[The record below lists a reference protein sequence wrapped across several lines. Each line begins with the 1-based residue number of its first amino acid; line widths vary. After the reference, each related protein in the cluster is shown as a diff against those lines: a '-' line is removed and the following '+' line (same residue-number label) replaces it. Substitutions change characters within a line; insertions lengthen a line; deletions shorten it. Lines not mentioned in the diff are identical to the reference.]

1 MCDFAL
7 MFEEIEKSARE
18 RFIPVILD
26 DSKEELLALV
36 KKIQPK
42 RILEIGTAIGY
53 SGSLMLTC
61 VQDAIL
67 DTVELLEERRD
78 EATQNFKK
86 FGVIDRV
93 NSYLGDVNVLL
104 KDIIKDNK
112 YDLVFI
118 DGPKS
123 KYLNY
128 LNIVFDNINKGG
140 YIFCDNVLF
149 RGLVANGKKPPHKFR
164 TIVVGLR
171 KFLKYIVNNSSFN
184 SEIKEKGDGIAII
197 EVLK

>member
-1 MCDFAL
+1 MQDFDSD
-7 MFEEIEKSARE
+7 FKQIENLARE

-36 KKIQPK
+36 KKIKPK

-53 SGSLMLTC
+53 SGSLMLTTEES
-61 VQDAIL
+61 AIL
-67 DTVELLEERRD
+67 DTIELLEERQQ
-78 EATQNFKK
+78 EAITNFKK
-86 FGVIDRV
+86 FGVDSRV
-93 NSYLGDVNVLL
+93 NSYLGDAMELL
-104 KDIIKDNK
+104 PNIINGNC

-123 KYLNY
+123 
-128 LNIVFDNINKGG
+128 G

-171 KFLKYIVNNSSFN
+171 KFLSYVMNNSDFRTQ
-184 SEIKEKGDGIAII
+184 IMEKGDGIAII
-197 EVLK
+197 EFIK

>member
-1 MCDFAL
+1 MCDFAT

-36 KKIQPK
+36 DKIKPK

-53 SGSLMLTC
+53 SGSLMLTQC
-61 VQDAIL
+61 EGAML
-67 DTVELLEERRD
+67 DTIELLEQRRQ
-78 EATQNFKK
+78 EAIGNFEK
-86 FGVIDRV
+86 FGVSDRV
-93 NSYLGDVNVLL
+93 NCYLGDCMELL
-104 KDIIKDNK
+104 PQVIKGNM

-123 KYLNY
+123 KYLQY
-128 LNIVFDNINKGG
+128 LELVKDNINKGG
-140 YIFCDNVLF
+140 YVFCDNVLF
-149 RGLVANGKKPPHKFR
+149 RGMVLNGKKPPHKFR

-171 KFLKYIVNNSSFN
+171 KFLEFLKNSTDFR

>member
-1 MCDFAL
+1 MQDFDSD
-7 MFEEIEKSARE
+7 FKQIENLARE

-36 KKIQPK
+36 KKIKPK

-53 SGSLMLTC
+53 SGSLMLTTEES
-61 VQDAIL
+61 AIL
-67 DTVELLEERRD
+67 DTIELLEERQQ
-78 EATQNFKK
+78 EAITNFKK
-86 FGVIDRV
+86 FGVDSRV
-93 NSYLGDVNVLL
+93 NSYLGDAMELL
-104 KDIIKDNK
+104 PNIINGNC

-128 LNIVFDNINKGG
+128 MNLVINNINKGG

-171 KFLKYIVNNSSFN
+171 KFLSYVMNNSDFRKQ
-184 SEIKEKGDGIAII
+184 IMEKGEGIAII
-197 EVLK
+197 EFIK

>member
-1 MCDFAL
+1 MQDFDSD
-7 MFEEIEKSARE
+7 FKKIENLARE
-18 RFIPVILD
+18 RYIPVILD

-36 KKIQPK
+36 KKIKPK

-53 SGSLMLTC
+53 SGSLMLTTEES
-61 VQDAIL
+61 AIL
-67 DTVELLEERRD
+67 DTIELLEERQQ
-78 EATQNFKK
+78 EAITNFKK
-86 FGVIDRV
+86 FGVDSRV
-93 NSYLGDVNVLL
+93 NSYLGDAMELL
-104 KDIIKDNK
+104 PNIINGNY

-128 LNIVFDNINKGG
+128 MNLVINNINKGG

-171 KFLKYIVNNSSFN
+171 KFLSYVTNNSDFRTQ
-184 SEIKEKGDGIAII
+184 IMEKGDGIAII
-197 EVLK
+197 EVIK